1 MMVFHILYWII
12 LATLGL
18 LNLWLV
24 KQNYHRSFT
33 FGASPFNSLLYDKY
47 SFQLN
52 TLNFLLW
59 FAAIILGFYWE
70 VYWWLASIIFFISY
84 RDGRKRALGREYQVL
99 KERELREGL
108 KDINGNTRTAEEEL
122 LRLLEFRKKKLS
134 GYYNR

>member
-1 MMVFHILYWII
+1 MILHILFWII

-33 FGASPFNSLLYDKY
+33 FGRSLFNSMLYDKY

-52 TLNFLLW
+52 TLNFILW
-59 FAAIILGFYWE
+59 TLTTILGFYWD
-70 VYWWLASIIFFISY
+70 VYWWLVPIIFFISY
-84 RDGRKRALGREYQVL
+84 RDGRKRAISREYEVL

-108 KDINGNTRTAEEEL
+108 KDINGNPRTAEEEL
-122 LRLLEFRKKKLS
+122 FRLLEFRKKKLS
-134 GYYNR
+134 GYYDR

>member
-1 MMVFHILYWII
+1 MLLHILYWLI

-18 LNLWLV
+18 LNQWLV

-33 FGASPFNSLLYDKY
+33 FGGSPFNSLLYEKY

-59 FAAIILGFYWE
+59 IAAIGLGFYWE
-70 VYWWLASIIFFISY
+70 VYWWLVPIIFLISY
-84 RDGRKRALGREYQVL
+84 RDGRRRAIGREYQAM

-108 KDINGNTRTAEEEL
+108 KDLNGNPRTADEEIL
-122 LRLLEFRKKKLS
+122 KLIEFRKKKLS